1 MNRLN
6 FESKFLF
13 KQNLQQLLYLT
24 DYTILTPL
32 EIKLNTNTFQWY
44 LKMPSVFDD
53 HKKIIA
59 EKVIEYQEMLRKRI
73 EYFKRDLELYWE
85 QVQEY
90 VKWGDLKKLSK
101 YKKKATILDKKWVC
115 LLVCPLLSHEL
126 NLFRLKIKSLDAK
139 DWRN

>member
-1 MNRLN
+1 M
-6 FESKFLF
+6 
-13 KQNLQQLLYLT
+13 LYLT

-44 LKMPSVFDD
+44 LKMPSVFED
-53 HKKIIA
+53 HKKVIS

-73 EYFKRDLELYWE
+73 DYFKRDLELYWE

-101 YKKKATILDKKWVC
+101 YKKKATILDKK
-115 LLVCPLLSHEL
+115 
-126 NLFRLKIKSLDAK
+126 
-139 DWRN
+139 